1 MSYIYILTNLTNN
14 VLYIGVTNNL
24 VRRIYEHK
32 QKMLEGF
39 SSRYNL
45 TKLVYYEQFDDIA
58 KAIAREKVLKKWN
71 RLWKERLINQ
81 LNPTWNDLY
90 KDICF

>member
-1 MSYIYILTNLTNN
+1 MSYIYILTNPTNN

-58 KAIAREKVLKKWN
+58 KAIEREKVLKEW
-71 RLWKERLINQ
+71 RRSWKEYLINK
-81 LNPTWNDLY
+81 LNPEWRDLY
-90 KDICF
+90 DEICF

>member
-1 MSYIYILTNLTNN
+1 MAYIYILTNATNK

-24 VRRIYEHK
+24 VRRVYEHQ
-32 QKMLEGF
+32 QKIVEGF

-58 KAIAREKVLKKWN
+58 KAIAREKVLKEW
-71 RLWKERLINQ
+71 RRHWKECLINK
-81 LNPTWNDLY
+81 LNPEWRDLY
-90 KDICF
+90 NEICF

>member
-1 MSYIYILTNLTNN
+1 MSYIYILTNPTNK

-58 KAIAREKVLKKWN
+58 KAIAREKVLKEW
-71 RLWKERLINQ
+71 RRSWKECLINK
-81 LNPTWNDLY
+81 LNPAWRDLY
-90 KDICF
+90 DEICF